1 MDRKNLQDKLDLL
14 SKQMKQIQNEMDSL
28 QEQEDGSNNLVRK
41 FAFLTILIFITN
53 IFFHIFFFKVN
64 TPDIPASTVSNFKK
78 ISAICISNF
87 NIILL

>member
-41 FAFLTILIFITN
+41 
-53 IFFHIFFFKVN
+53 
-64 TPDIPASTVSNFKK
+64 
-78 ISAICISNF
+78 ICIF
-87 NIILL
+87 DHFDIHY

>member
-41 FAFLTILIFITN
+41 
-53 IFFHIFFFKVN
+53 
-64 TPDIPASTVSNFKK
+64 
-78 ISAICISNF
+78 ICIFDHF
-87 NIILL
+87 NIHY